1 MYVTST
7 LASKSLFWMSRLKGS
22 WCVVFSQQVRG
33 AMACSEKQLSL
44 FISKSIISDT
54 GKCGN
59 AKEEGGEPEGKEGD
73 EERQVTFFYR
83 RDT

>member
-1 MYVTST
+1 
-7 LASKSLFWMSRLKGS
+7 MSRLKGS

-44 FISKSIISDT
+44 FISKSIMFDT

-59 AKEEGGEPEGKEGD
+59 AKEGGEPEGKEGD